1 MFLDQLELSAF
12 ITFLPFP
19 EVKIIL
25 IFMLLST
32 ERETTNLIGS
42 FILDGQFA
50 ALMAV
55 IISWA
60 FVLPKQRDSMSAVSM
75 VT

>member
-1 MFLDQLELSAF
+1 M
-12 ITFLPFP
+12 
-19 EVKIIL
+19 IL
-25 IFMLLST
+25 MLLST
-32 ERETTNLIGS
+32 ERETTHLIGS
-42 FILDGQFA
+42 FILDGQLA

-55 IISWA
+55 TISWA